1 MPRLN
6 ADTINRI
13 AEEISK
19 EETFDMVYITKIRVW
34 FKLNERNVWEV
45 SDEKEVREL
54 VSKAVKERFNRVIAE
69 QYASGE
75 LDSAASGASMARV
88 QEVLDLYKPA
98 PLKKITIA
106 MKRYAKDDG
115 EILRKPVNVKEV
127 EEVSEETTENNE
139 YTNQ

>member
-6 ADTINRI
+6 ADTINKI
-13 AEEISK
+13 ADEISQ
-19 EETFDMVYITKIRVW
+19 EESFNMVYITKIKVW
-34 FKLNERNVWEV
+34 FKRNDRNVWEV
-45 SDEKEVREL
+45 SDEKEVRKL
-54 VSKAVKERFNRVIAE
+54 VSEAVQARFNKIIAE

-75 LDSAASGASMARV
+75 LDNAASGASMARV

-115 EILRKPVNVKEV
+115 EILRQPVNVKEISEV
-127 EEVSEETTENNE
+127 EEETTENNE